1 MSRCLFPILYCIR
14 RFCHPSTLFILLL
27 PSAGDDKLVALVSS
41 SKMGRCCCECIK
53 SGEGPRLLLGD
64 AVPLLLLLWLPPARV
79 GPPLLLLRVKFFQS
93 LNMLER
99 DDTGT
104 GGGGKSGV
112 MGRLSTSAERKLRI
126 LPREIRCAPADLG
139 RSVRFTSSSNL
150 GRVSE
155 NWCAMVL
162 CALRAPSLARRLGKV
177 KLSDFNAAFSA
188 LITTWPRG
196 TLDQSVN

>member
-14 RFCHPSTLFILLL
+14 RFCHPFTPFILL
-27 PSAGDDKLVALVSS
+27 PSAGDEDKVVALVSS
-41 SKMGRCCCECIK
+41 SKIGRCCCECIK

-64 AVPLLLLLWLPPARV
+64 AVPLLPLLLWLLLLLASV
-79 GPPLLLLRVKFFQS
+79 GPPLLLRRVKFFQS

-99 DDTGT
+99 DDMGT

-112 MGRLSTSAERKLRI
+112 MGRLSTSAERRLRI
-126 LPREIRCAPADLG
+126 LPREIRCAPADFG

-155 NWCAMVL
+155 N
-162 CALRAPSLARRLGKV
+162 
-177 KLSDFNAAFSA
+177 
-188 LITTWPRG
+188 
-196 TLDQSVN
+196 